1 MMGNGWMEYWNRDD
15 FWGRLNLWELNAR
28 VFLRRA
34 ERVLELKNDDLV
46 LDIGSGPGELALALA
61 GKVKSILAVD
71 AAPQF
76 VEAARA
82 RCRNVPNV
90 EATTPGAD
98 YTDLTVFGRRFSLFL
113 CISVVQYYNDVG
125 EVEALIRSAQKV
137 SLPGGRMLIADL
149 NLKRGGPGFFHDAA
163 CSLLTGM
170 REGYAPALLRMAGKT
185 MGDLFRLPPRGSGE
199 PPARIRFQRDRVA
212 GESHGLERENY
223 SPQRFDLCESAK
235 PVDSFLGREYD
246 VLPDMQ
252 SEDAPGH

>member
-46 LDIGSGPGELALALA
+46 LDIGSGPGELALSLA

-98 YTDLTVFGRRFSLFL
+98 YTDLTVFGRRFPLFL

-170 REGYAPALLRMAGKT
+170 REGYAPALLRMAGKRWGT
-185 MGDLFRLPPRGSGE
+185 SSAYRHAGAANRLLEFDFNEIESLVSRMGLNAKIIRRSVSIYANRPSLL
-199 PPARIRFQRDRVA
+199 IRF
-212 GESHGLERENY
+212 
-223 SPQRFDLCESAK
+223 
-235 PVDSFLGREYD
+235 
-246 VLPDMQ
+246 
-252 SEDAPGH
+252 

>member
-46 LDIGSGPGELALALA
+46 LDIGSGPGELALSLA

-163 CSLLTGM
+163 CSLLTACARAM
-170 REGYAPALLRMAGKT
+170 RRPCCAWRENDGGP
-185 MGDLFRLPPRGSGE
+185 LPPTATR
-199 PPARIRFQRDRVA
+199 
-212 GESHGLERENY
+212 ERRTACSN
-223 SPQRFDLCESAK
+223 SISTRS
-235 PVDSFLGREYD
+235 SRW
-246 VLPDMQ
+246 
-252 SEDAPGH
+252 